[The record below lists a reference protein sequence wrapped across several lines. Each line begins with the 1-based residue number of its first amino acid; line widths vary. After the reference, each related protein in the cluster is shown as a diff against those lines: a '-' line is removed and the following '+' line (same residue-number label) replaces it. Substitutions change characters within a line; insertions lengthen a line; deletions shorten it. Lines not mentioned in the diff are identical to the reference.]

1 MDVFIEQC
9 ITIKNNE
16 NKENVENINI
26 YQQPPQQNQPI
37 KVVFQ
42 LGPDKKNE
50 YNLVEFKRWGF

>member
-16 NKENVENINI
+16 NKENINI
-26 YQQPPQQNQPI
+26 YKNQQQPQQNQSI

>member
-9 ITIKNNE
+9 ITIKNDE
-16 NKENVENINI
+16 NKENINI
-26 YQQPPQQNQPI
+26 YKNQQKPQQNQPI
-37 KVVFQ
+37 KVVFE